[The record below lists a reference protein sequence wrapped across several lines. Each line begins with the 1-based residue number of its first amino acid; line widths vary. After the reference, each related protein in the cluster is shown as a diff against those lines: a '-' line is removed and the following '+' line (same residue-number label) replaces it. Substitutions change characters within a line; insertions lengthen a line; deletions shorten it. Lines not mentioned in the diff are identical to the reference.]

1 MTAKVRELMTP
12 DVASCRRDDNLAAAA
27 KQMWDRDCGIL
38 PVLDEAGHVMGVV
51 TDRDICMAVATRD
64 RLASRITVGE
74 VTSGRLVGVGPED
87 GVHDALARMRAHR
100 VRRLPV
106 VDDRGLLLGLLSLND
121 VILFAEAG
129 GLPAGDITET
139 LRAIC
144 AHRDVVV
151 VA

>member
-1 MTAKVRELMTP
+1 
-12 DVASCRRDDNLAAAA
+12 
-27 KQMWDRDCGIL
+27 
-38 PVLDEAGHVMGVV
+38 
-51 TDRDICMAVATRD
+51 DICMAVATRD
-64 RLASRITVGE
+64 RLASRITGGE